1 MSTICQS
8 IKDAVQDIPPKE
20 WNKKVY
26 VYPHTGHIAVR
37 DNGGRFV
44 KGQKWEVDV
53 RPIIC
58 APMGKYTQKTPRARL
73 LSLLNDC
80 IKDGL

>member
-8 IKDAVQDIPPKE
+8 IKDAVQDIPPKD
-20 WNKKVY
+20 WSKRVY

-44 KGQKWEVDV
+44 KGRKWEIDV
-53 RPIIC
+53 RPIMY
-58 APMGKYTQKTPRARL
+58 APIGNYKQKTPRVRFLAF
-73 LSLLNDC
+73 LNDC
-80 IKDGL
+80 IKEGL